1 MEARTPRQDRANAL
15 LENIKPE
22 LLKLLS
28 GAPAHGLVGV
38 ELVIHNGEIKRIVS
52 KMEVSRLPPRTGVS
66 L

>member
-1 MEARTPRQDRANAL
+1 MMEARTPRQDRANAL
-15 LENIKPE
+15 LEDIKPE

-38 ELVIHNGEIKRIVS
+38 ELVIHDGQIKRIIS
-52 KMEVSRLPPRTGVS
+52 KMEVSRLPRTGGS